1 MFLGGIKVTTALML
15 GIAFIFLIAFLV
27 VNRILTCFRLKT
39 HQMEWEEHKAMLK
52 AFAPYITEDEL
63 REAYINFI
71 DEIKCYYPRF

>member
-1 MFLGGIKVTTALML
+1 MTIEMILGC
-15 GIAFIFLIAFLV
+15 AFIFLIIFIV
-27 VNRILTCFRLKT
+27 FFIVSRILVKFYLKS
-39 HQMEWEEHKAMLK
+39 HQREWYEQKAMLK

>member
-1 MFLGGIKVTTALML
+1 MTIALML
-15 GIAFIFLIAFLV
+15 GSAFIFLIAFFV
-27 VNRILTCFRLKT
+27 VNRILTHFSLKS
-39 HQMEWEEHKAMLK
+39 HQREWDEHKAMLK